1 MAHGYAVIYVF
12 VQVFVCICSSS
23 NIKPRLCRPLVW
35 VLLWGFFVC
44 VCVAHFVTRS
54 SGSSY
59 FYFLFLGEKT
69 RTRCVLLFFLRTS
82 YVDALKKKR
91 NTDETQRHF
100 VSYSSFSSLRLER
113 TFGDGLSSAF
123 LFPFFSPATHSDTL
137 ARRCVCDKVA
147 LKNKKHTQTNNN
159 NKKQQRTH
167 VIRAAAGPICHE
179 VSFQIL
185 SFLNGCSSYYC
196 YCCHI
201 GESLCFLS
209 IF

>member
-12 VQVFVCICSSS
+12 VQVFVYLLLKQHKAKTLSAPHLGS
-23 NIKPRLCRPLVW
+23 PL
-35 VLLWGFFVC
+35 GFF

-54 SGSSY
+54 SGPF
-59 FYFLFLGEKT
+59 FYLFLFLGGKT
-69 RTRCVLLFFLRTS
+69 PTRCVFLRIS
-82 YVDALKKKR
+82 YVDALKK
-91 NTDETQRHF
+91 RHKTSTIPTAF
-100 VSYSSFSSLRLER
+100 CFSCFFSSTRMSISPWW
-113 TFGDGLSSAF
+113 TWVTPFSF
-123 LFPFFSPATHSDTL
+123 LFFFPPFLFPATHSDTL

-147 LKNKKHTQTNNN
+147 LKKKKET
-159 NKKQQRTH
+159 KKKQRTH

-185 SFLNGCSSYYC
+185 SFLNGCSYYC

-201 GESLCFLS
+201 GESLYFLS